1 MRCESC
7 KKRADYQSPVNVVS
21 DTGDKANYM
30 LVCDECLRDP
40 EKWVP
45 GTWERVVDSVG
56 KVWWVLE
63 KEES

>member
-1 MRCESC
+1 
-7 KKRADYQSPVNVVS
+7 
-21 DTGDKANYM
+21 M